1 MVLGYIL
8 VCGLGPLSLDAI
20 DGCRVD
26 TRAFTTLA
34 ACEELRENVVANF
47 SLPAPS
53 YVDDSRC
60 IVIGTGE

>member
-8 VCGLGPLSLDAI
+8 VCGLGPLSPNAI

-26 TRAFTTLA
+26 TKAFPTLA
-34 ACEELRENVVANF
+34 ACEETNASVLANS
-47 SLPAPS
+47 SLPEPQ

-60 IVIGTGE
+60 ILIGTGL